1 MQRGEQYFIH
11 GLRKA
16 GNTLRKK
23 TLKLLSIEAW
33 LNEVEEHL
41 QEQILVDLFR
51 GNWTHVNTLTNEL
64 TVIRKV
70 CRILRDLKVIF
81 ETLSQRMDA
90 LNDYNESYNALKS
103 TVRSLNDVKQDLRKN
118 MPTAKLVFTNLSN
131 TLSGTLS
138 ELNIE
143 KEISE
148 KIVTDTILEILEE
161 VIRVLEVR
169 MEKIPTLS
177 RIRQEKIMLVNE

>member
-1 MQRGEQYFIH
+1 M
-11 GLRKA
+11 
-16 GNTLRKK
+16 
-23 TLKLLSIEAW
+23 
-33 LNEVEEHL
+33 
-41 QEQILVDLFR
+41 VDLFR
-51 GNWTHVNTLTNEL
+51 GNWTHVNTLTKEL

-70 CRILRDLKVIF
+70 CRMLRDLKVIF
-81 ETLSQRMDA
+81 ETLSQRIDT
-90 LNDYNESYNALKS
+90 LKDYEESYTTLKS
-103 TVRSLNDVKQDLRKN
+103 TVRSLNDVKHDLRKI
-118 MPTAKLVFTNLSN
+118 MPIAKLVFANLSN

-161 VIRVLEVR
+161 DIRVLEVR